1 MTNTEMIKMEIEN
14 TKYDLINGYII
25 ENGVITDIDTTWVLN
40 KVNDLLELL
49 PNNSLLLDVKKAI
62 NNPLIKDEP
71 TTLLGDALN
80 VLLNK

>member
-1 MTNTEMIKMEIEN
+1 MTNTEIIKTEIEN

-40 KVNDLLELL
+40 KVNDLLKLL
-49 PNNSLLLDVKKAI
+49 PNNSLLLDVKKTI
-62 NNPLIKDEP
+62 NNPLIKDES

-80 VLLNK
+80 VLLSK

>member
-1 MTNTEMIKMEIEN
+1 MLNTEMIKMEIEN

-25 ENGVITDIDTTWVLN
+25 KNGIITDIDTTWVLN

-71 TTLLGDALN
+71 ITLLGDALN
-80 VLLNK
+80 VLLSK